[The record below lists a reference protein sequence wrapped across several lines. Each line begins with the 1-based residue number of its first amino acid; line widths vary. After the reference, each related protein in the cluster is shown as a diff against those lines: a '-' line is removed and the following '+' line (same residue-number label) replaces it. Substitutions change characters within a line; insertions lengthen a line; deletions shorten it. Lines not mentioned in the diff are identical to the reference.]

1 MTPHEVA
8 GLPFRE
14 AVVDLD
20 ALTANVRTLAARMAP
35 AEVIAVVKADAYG
48 HGAVAAARAALAG
61 GATRLGVADLD
72 EAHELR
78 DAGIDAP
85 VLAWLHGPDADF
97 ARAVRAGIELGI
109 SSTLQLER
117 AAAAVA
123 GGTAA
128 DAPARAQVHL
138 KIDTGLSRNGVP
150 ASEWADAVAR
160 AARLERDGLVE
171 VVGVFSHFANT
182 SREVDADQLEAFERA
197 LVTARA
203 AGLAPRIRHIAS
215 TEQALRDPGS
225 RYDAVRIGIGMY
237 GLTPFGD
244 GTTSTELG
252 LTPVMTLRARVAA
265 VRRVE
270 AGTGAS
276 YSHIWHAERPSTL
289 ALVPLGYADGVPRQ
303 ASGNGAE
310 ALLAGRRRPVAG
322 RIAMDQ
328 FIVDVGD
335 DDVTVGDEV
344 VLFGDPATGAP
355 TADEWGAAAG
365 TIGYEIVTRIGPRV
379 PRRYVG
385 GAEADAGDEADAAGE
400 GAGDG
405 AGEGAGDGEA
415 RS

>member
-1 MTPHEVA
+1 MSPEESA

-20 ALTANVRTLAARMAP
+20 ALEENVRTLAARMAP
-35 AEVIAVVKADAYG
+35 AEIIAVVKADAYG

-97 ARAVRAGIELGI
+97 ARALRAGIELGV
-109 SSTLQLER
+109 SSTQQLER
-117 AAAAVA
+117 AAAAAATVA
-123 GGTAA
+123 RDGVA
-128 DAPARAQVHL
+128 APARVHL

-150 ASEWADAVAR
+150 EPDWAGTVAV
-160 AARLERDGLVE
+160 AARLEHKGLID
-171 VVGVFSHFANT
+171 VVGIFSHFANT
-182 SREVDADQLEAFERA
+182 SREVDAEQLDAFERA
-197 LVTARA
+197 LGTARA
-203 AGLAPRIRHIAS
+203 AGLAPRVRHIAS

-270 AGTGAS
+270 AGAGAS
-276 YSHIWHAERPSTL
+276 YSHIWHAERATTL

-328 FIVDVGD
+328 FIVDAGD
-335 DDVTVGDEV
+335 DDVEVGDEV

-379 PRRYVG
+379 PRHYVG
-385 GAEADAGDEADAAGE
+385 GPDAGTGDDR
-400 GAGDG
+400 GAGAG
-405 AGEGAGDGEA
+405 AGEA